1 MAVRSPEAYVARASA
16 NLEIE
21 ERQVSRLP
29 KLLLIAPLPFVLS
42 GCNAVVMAPA
52 GDVAM
57 QQRDLILISTFL
69 MLLIIVPVLALV
81 VIFARKYRAGNTT
94 AKYEPDWDHST
105 HLELV
110 IWAAPLMI
118 IICLGA
124 VTWVGTHL
132 LDPYREL
139 GRIRP
144 GQPVAADVEPLEV
157 EVVAL
162 DWKWMFIYPQYNIA
176 TINELVAPVDRPIS
190 FKLTS
195 SSVMNAFYIPAM
207 AGMIYA
213 MPGMQ
218 TRLHGVINEPG
229 EYKGFSSHY
238 SGAGFSGMHFK
249 LSGVDDAAF
258 DQWVEDVRAAPE
270 VLDRTRYLQLEKP
283 SENIKPMH
291 FASVEGGLYT
301 AVVNMC
307 VELDKMCM
315 SEMMSIDARGG
326 LGLAG
331 IDNVAPE
338 LYGGGQ
344 KVRAVFSPQKTY
356 VAALCSVDEAIAMTG
371 KLPSLKA
378 PNAAPFIGAGLRQ
391 PSVLQSPAAQSWLTS
406 FNTMPTT
413 AQEAAL

>member
-1 MAVRSPEAYVARASA
+1 MQ
-16 NLEIE
+16 NLENE
-21 ERQVSRLP
+21 ERHVS
-29 KLLLIAPLPFVLS
+29 KLVKVLLVAPLLVFLS

-81 VIFARKYRAGNTT
+81 VIFARKYRHTNTE

-110 IWAAPLMI
+110 IWAAPLAI

-132 LDPYREL
+132 LDPYRQL
-139 GRIRP
+139 GRIAP
-144 GQPVAADVEPLEV
+144 GQPVSADVEPLEI

-162 DWKWMFIYPQYNIA
+162 DWKWMFIYPQYDVA
-176 TINELVAPVDRPIS
+176 TINELYAPVDRPIS

-195 SSVMNAFYIPAM
+195 STVMNAFYIPAM

-218 TRLHGVINEPG
+218 TRLHGVINNPG
-229 EYKGFSSHY
+229 EYKGISSHY

-249 LSGVDDAAF
+249 VHGVDDAQF
-258 DQWVEDVRAAPE
+258 DAWVEDVRQSPDMLNRQRFLE
-270 VLDRTRYLQLEKP
+270 LEKP
-283 SENIKPMH
+283 SENVAAMH
-291 FASVEGGLYT
+291 FAGVENGLYT

-331 IDNVAPE
+331 IDNIAPE

-344 KVRAVFSPQKTY
+344 RSRSPFGPQKTY
-356 VAALCSVDEAIAMTG
+356 VAALCSIDEAIAMTA
-371 KLPSLKA
+371 KLPALSA
-378 PNAAPFIGAGLRQ
+378 PNAALFVGAGLRP
-391 PSVLQSPAAQSWLTS
+391 PSVLQSSGAAAWLS
-406 FNTMPTT
+406 GFNDVNATQQ
-413 AQEAAL
+413 AAAL

>member
-1 MAVRSPEAYVARASA
+1 MPRPIKFFFA
-16 NLEIE
+16 
-21 ERQVSRLP
+21 LP
-29 KLLLIAPLPFVLS
+29 LLLPLA
-42 GCNAVVMAPA
+42 GCNAVVMSPA

-81 VIFARKYRAGNTT
+81 AIFARKYRAGNTE
-94 AKYEPDWDHST
+94 ARYEPDWDHST
-105 HLELV
+105 HLELI

-139 GRIRP
+139 GRIGP

-176 TINELVAPVDRPIS
+176 TINQLVTPVNRPIS
-190 FKLTS
+190 FTLTS
-195 SSVMNAFYIPAM
+195 STVMNAFYVPAM

-218 TRLHGVINEPG
+218 TRLHGVINTAG

-238 SGAGFSGMHFK
+238 SGHGFSGMHFTM
-249 LSGVDDAAF
+249 SGVDDQAF
-258 DQWVEDVRAAPE
+258 EQWVEEVRAAPE
-270 VLDRTRYLQLEKP
+270 VLDRARYLELAKH
-283 SENIKPMH
+283 SENVKPMH

-307 VELDKMCM
+307 VERDKMCM

-338 LYGGGQ
+338 LFGGGQ
-344 KVRAVFSPQKTY
+344 SVRAVFGPQKTY
-356 VAALCSVDEAIAMTG
+356 VAALCSIDEAIAMTG
-371 KLPSLKA
+371 KLPALSA

-391 PSVLQSPAAQSWLTS
+391 PSVLQAPAAQSWLTS
-406 FNTMPTT
+406 FNTMQTP